1 MSLPPWMLDR
11 ATPDVSP
18 SMIADAPVP
27 AAQHGRGQ
35 RHFVRHAV
43 GSFARLL
50 EELLANDAIAVKPG
64 LLQQIDPRAKVIGLI
79 GLVVVTTLVHQLTTL
94 ALTYGLCLLLA
105 ALSAIPPRRMLRVW
119 LAIPLFSAAIM
130 LPALLNVVTPGHPVV
145 TLWHFAAP
153 HIGPWRVAPTLAI
166 TDGGIFVALRFVL
179 RTAVCVTLALL
190 LTTSTQTHR
199 LFRGLRALG
208 VPMLFVM
215 LLSMMERYLTVFV
228 RAAEEIH
235 LAKISRSITVTGV
248 RQEQAWVAAGMSA
261 LFRRTQSLG
270 HAVYLAMVSRGYTG
284 EIYVLDEPRWK
295 DTDWAFLMI
304 AVGSAVVMLIVG

>member
-1 MSLPPWMLDR
+1 
-11 ATPDVSP
+11 
-18 SMIADAPVP
+18 
-27 AAQHGRGQ
+27 
-35 RHFVRHAV
+35 VRHAV
-43 GSFARLL
+43 GSFASLL
-50 EELLANDAIAVKPG
+50 EELLANDAIAAKPG

-105 ALSAIPPRRMLRVW
+105 ALSAIPLRRMLRVW

-153 HIGPWRVAPTLAI
+153 HFGPWRVPPTLAI

-235 LAKISRSITVTGV
+235 LAKISRSITVTGI
-248 RQEQAWVAAGMSA
+248 RQEQAWVAAGMGA

-270 HAVYLAMVSRGYTG
+270 LAVYLAMVSRGYTG
-284 EIYVLDEPRWK
+284 EIHVLDEPRWK